1 MFLCMFTTFVVSGQF
16 LSFYVAKYSSETS
29 FYIMFV
35 VSIVQNF
42 SYLVTA
48 LKNPGVCSSSNELS
62 EQQKKSGEYLF
73 LFIYLWILY
82 NFSENIYNYE

>member
-1 MFLCMFTTFVVSGQF
+1 MFLCMFTTFAVSGQF

-42 SYLVTA
+42 SYFVTA

-62 EQQKKSGEYLF
+62 EQQKKTGEYL
-73 LFIYLWILY
+73 LFII
-82 NFSENIYNYE
+82 FI